1 MLTDVNRITI
11 VYEVNVSI
19 VSYFYFQVKTWFQNR
34 RMKEKRQQREDEQSR
49 GFCLPTGGV
58 DVTQLAAL
66 GICPPPYHLGA
77 SSPSVLQSNF
87 SAQLSPGEQGRARD
101 PAVHHGRLPSPIG
114 LSIHGNSA
122 IYPNQPPSAAPLPSP
137 YFPHGHEIARGIQ
150 DGRGSDIV
158 ANDFSRAG
166 TGTQV
171 NSTGVNLA
179 VAPRPVYLNANYL
192 IGRRS

>member
-1 MLTDVNRITI
+1 MVTDVNRSTI
-11 VYEVNVSI
+11 VYEVHVSI

-49 GFCLPTGGV
+49 GFCMPTGGV

-77 SSPSVLQSNF
+77 SSPSVPQNNF
-87 SAQLSPGEQGRARD
+87 SAQLSPGDKGLARD
-101 PAVHHGRLPSPIG
+101 SAVPHGRLPSPIG
-114 LSIHGNSA
+114 HSIYGNGA
-122 IYPNQPPSAAPLPSP
+122 IYPNPLPLAAPLPSP
-137 YFPHGHEIARGIQ
+137 YLPRGHETARGIQ
-150 DGRGSDIV
+150 GMRGSDIV

-171 NSTGVNLA
+171 HSTGVNLA
-179 VAPRPVYLNANYL
+179 VAPRPVYLNANYQ